1 LPSKFDISQQ
11 PSGRSGRQMAEYD
24 TSGFGRGLANLGQDI
39 ASIGADVQRRQNT
52 VDLARAEA
60 VKAQGFIDTEN
71 AFDNDGDYST
81 FKQRAPKQ
89 TGEIVTKAAD
99 LIRDPQMRER
109 WKLGAQTDAARVN
122 DSIGD
127 KAHNLGKQ
135 AETVAFD
142 DALETNRRIYVDPN
156 TSDDAK
162 AKARADIDGA
172 IATGEQSGLLTPA
185 QAAAR
190 RDQYIKNADFSRAKL
205 AVERDP
211 SIVAKPLPAPVG
223 ERVGTAMG
231 FFTSRGWSK
240 EQAAGIVGNLLAES
254 QLNTGALN
262 GGDGSDGSDSIGI
275 GQWNS
280 GRAKALKDYA
290 AVNRKDWRDFGTQ
303 LAFVDHELRTSEQT
317 AFNALQGAKD
327 VRSATEAMILYER
340 PQGSDQG
347 ARNAHNYQ
355 GRVQNALQAAGM
367 DPNPDWLKNLS
378 PEEQQVVY
386 NQAETRR
393 REIAVEQRGNI
404 ETVIQNAPAAIQNTG
419 TYDGAVPS
427 RQEFMDAY
435 GAQDGSDRYNKFSAA
450 LDVSQQAYGFR
461 TMSADDIQS
470 MVNEAKP
477 VSSGNDAAIET
488 ARYDMLS
495 KAAES
500 TLAARKAD
508 PSTYAQQAFPN
519 VARAWQDASTTGN
532 YQAAMNVTA
541 QAQQQLGIKDMK
553 LLPKQVAESAVTA
566 FKNPDAT
573 DDQRLGAVNSLV
585 FSTSDPKQRQAVF
598 KQMVDAGLPAMTE
611 GAVEA
616 AARGDTGAAKRL
628 MQAAL
633 TDASKLPKSGDI
645 KPADIDNS
653 LYSNVWAPG
662 SIGDAT
668 YGVGYGDASSL
679 ERAQRGGELM
689 KKAVQLRISQGQD
702 LEAAVSGASKDLFG
716 DKKVYDGSW
725 SVHANLPV
733 PSDTDETTLTNGL
746 DAAKTSF
753 KAALEMQRD
762 KIVGGNVS
770 PAPVGEFKGLVSP
783 GNIDL
788 AKRPTVKNED
798 GSISTV
804 RSMSF
809 NEDGKEILVPTVSPD
824 GKIMTDEEA
833 IDLYHQTGQNLGVFA
848 DAGSADAYASAL
860 HEAQAKYYDPAR
872 ASTKAIL
879 DTSTQNRVDDILE
892 NGVFVVTGDGV
903 GLRDPYTGQ
912 FVPGSD
918 GVTPLSLP
926 LQTILDLG
934 ANRPRS
940 NEAGGRYLSGESNTE
955 VSPTAKR
962 YMEGKPVTKEPSPV
976 AKQWLQGGANEQ
988 PDAQPDAA
996 APASTDNGGGGG
1008 F

>member
-1 LPSKFDISQQ
+1 
-11 PSGRSGRQMAEYD
+11 M
-24 TSGFGRGLANLGQDI
+24 
-39 ASIGADVQRRQNT
+39 
-52 VDLARAEA
+52 DLARAEA
-60 VKAQGFIDTEN
+60 AKAQGFIDTEN

-109 WKLGAQTDAARVN
+109 WKIGAQTDAARVN

-156 TSDDAK
+156 TSEDAK

-190 RDQYIKNADFSRAKL
+190 RDQYIKNADFNRAKL
-205 AVERDP
+205 EVERDP
-211 SIVAKPLPAPVG
+211 SK
-223 ERVGTAMG
+223 
-231 FFTSRGWSK
+231 FTP
-240 EQAAGIVGNLLAES
+240 GNVVDKIIGAES
-254 QLNTGALN
+254 GGNANAKNPNSSATGAGQFIDSTWLATVKSHRPDLFQGRSAAEVLELRNDKALSREMTSYLANDNADFLRNQGVNPN
-262 GGDGSDGSDSIGI
+262 GGDIYLAHFLGPAGAARVIKADPGATVESVV
-275 GQWNS
+275 GQDVVN
-280 GRAKALKDYA
+280 ANPFLK
-290 AVNRKDWRDFGTQ
+290 GM
-303 LAFVDHELRTSEQT
+303 T
-317 AFNALQGAKD
+317 AND
-327 VRSATEAMILYER
+327 VRSWSAKKMGSEAPAYF
-340 PQGSDQG
+340 
-347 ARNAHNYQ
+347 
-355 GRVQNALQAAGM
+355 
-367 DPNPDWLKNLS
+367 KNLS

-427 RQEFMDAY
+427 RTEFMDAY
-435 GAQDGSDRYNKFSAA
+435 GPQDGSERYNKFSAA
-450 LDVSQQAYGFR
+450 LDVSQQAYNFR
-461 TMSADDIQS
+461 TMSAEDIQS
-470 MVNEAKP
+470 TVNEAKP

-519 VARAWQDASTTGN
+519 VARAWDDASTTGN

-553 LLPKQVAESAVTA
+553 LLPKQVADSAAVA
-566 FKNPDAT
+566 FNNPDAT
-573 DDQRLGAVNSLV
+573 DDQRLGAVNSLI
-585 FSTSDPKQRQAVF
+585 FSTADPKQRQAVF
-598 KQMVDAGLPAMTE
+598 KQLVDAGVPAMTE
-611 GAVEA
+611 GAIEA

-645 KPADIDNS
+645 KPADIDS
-653 LYSNVWAPG
+653 ALYSNVWAPG
-662 SIGDAT
+662 TIGDAT

-689 KKAVQLRISQGQD
+689 KKAVQLRVSQGQD
-702 LEAAVSGASKDLFG
+702 LESAVSGASKDLFG

-733 PSDTDETTLTNGL
+733 PSDTDETTLSNGL

-824 GKIMTDEEA
+824 GRIMTDEEA

-860 HEAQAKYYDPAR
+860 HDAQAKYYDPAR
-872 ASTKAIL
+872 ASTRAIL

-918 GVTPLSLP
+918 GVTPLSFP
-926 LQTILDLG
+926 LQAILDMG
-934 ANRPRS
+934 AQVQENT
-940 NEAGGRYLSGESNTE
+940 GGS
-955 VSPTAKR
+955 
-962 YMEGKPVTKEPSPV
+962 
-976 AKQWLQGGANEQ
+976 
-988 PDAQPDAA
+988 
-996 APASTDNGGGGG
+996 GGGGG
-1008 F
+1008 PLTIDIKRPKLSTLKRDMFSPDPNVLEVQP

>member
-1 LPSKFDISQQ
+1 
-11 PSGRSGRQMAEYD
+11 M
-24 TSGFGRGLANLGQDI
+24 
-39 ASIGADVQRRQNT
+39 
-52 VDLARAEA
+52 DLARAEA
-60 VKAQGFIDTEN
+60 AKAQGFIDTEN

-156 TSDDAK
+156 TSEDAK

-190 RDQYIKNADFSRAKL
+190 RDQYIKNADFNRAKL
-205 AVERDP
+205 AAEVDP
-211 SIVAKPLPAPVG
+211 KGFVRHSAADSGIPPEGAALLDTIASTESPDYNTMNGG
-223 ERVGTAMG
+223 EKFSDYSDHPRRVGKGGTA
-231 FFTSRGWSK
+231 T
-240 EQAAGIVGNLLAES
+240 AAGRYQFVQG
-254 QLNTGALN
+254 TW
-262 GGDGSDGSDSIGI
+262 D
-275 GQWNS
+275 
-280 GRAKALKDYA
+280 RAKAATGVPDFSPGSQDKAGWWLAQADYKANTGRDLLSDLRLKDPNTVA
-290 AVNRKDWRDFGTQ
+290 GVRKALSSTWEGLKSLDDNR
-303 LAFVDHELRTSEQT
+303 
-317 AFNALQGAKD
+317 FNAKL
-327 VRSATEAMILYER
+327 EAGPVTTPAYF
-340 PQGSDQG
+340 
-347 ARNAHNYQ
+347 
-355 GRVQNALQAAGM
+355 
-367 DPNPDWLKNLS
+367 KNLS

-386 NQAETRR
+386 NQAEARR

-427 RQEFMDAY
+427 RSEFMDAY
-435 GAQDGSDRYNKFSAA
+435 GAQDGSERYNKFSAA
-450 LDVSQQAYGFR
+450 LDVSQQAYNFR
-461 TMSADDIQS
+461 TMSAEDIQS
-470 MVNEAKP
+470 TVNEAKP

-519 VARAWQDASTTGN
+519 VARAWEDASTTGN

-553 LLPKQVAESAVTA
+553 LLPKQVADSAAVA
-566 FKNPDAT
+566 FNNPDAT
-573 DDQRLGAVNSLV
+573 DDQRLGAVNSLI
-585 FSTSDPKQRQAVF
+585 FSTADPKQRQAVF
-598 KQMVDAGLPAMTE
+598 KQLVDAGVPAMTE
-611 GAVEA
+611 GAIEA

-633 TDASKLPKSGDI
+633 TDAAKLPKSGDI
-645 KPADIDNS
+645 KPQDIDS
-653 LYSNVWAPG
+653 ALYSNVWAPG

-689 KKAVQLRISQGQD
+689 KKAVQLRVSQGQD

-762 KIVGGNVS
+762 KIIAGAKPDVSDGG
-770 PAPVGEFKGLVSP
+770 
-783 GNIDL
+783 
-788 AKRPTVKNED
+788 
-798 GSISTV
+798 
-804 RSMSF
+804 
-809 NEDGKEILVPTVSPD
+809 
-824 GKIMTDEEA
+824 
-833 IDLYHQTGQNLGVFA
+833 
-848 DAGSADAYASAL
+848 
-860 HEAQAKYYDPAR
+860 
-872 ASTKAIL
+872 KAII

-918 GVTPLSLP
+918 GVTPLSFP
-926 LQTILDLG
+926 LQAILDMG
-934 ANRPRS
+934 AQVQENT
-940 NEAGGRYLSGESNTE
+940 GGS
-955 VSPTAKR
+955 
-962 YMEGKPVTKEPSPV
+962 
-976 AKQWLQGGANEQ
+976 
-988 PDAQPDAA
+988 
-996 APASTDNGGGGG
+996 GGGGG
-1008 F
+1008 PLTIDIKRPKLSTLKADMFSPDPNVLEVLP

>member
-1 LPSKFDISQQ
+1 MQAA
-11 PSGRSGRQMAEYD
+11 GA
-24 TSGFGRGLANLGQDI
+24 GLVNLGGSLGEIAQDY
-39 ASIGADVQRRQNT
+39 RRKTNT

-60 VKAQGFIDTEN
+60 AKAKGFIDTEN
-71 AFDNDGDYST
+71 AFSNDGDYST
-81 FKQRAPKQ
+81 FGQRAPKQ
-89 TGEIVTKAAD
+89 TGDIVTKAAD
-99 LIRDPQMRER
+99 LIRDPAMRER
-109 WKLGAQTDAARVN
+109 WKIGAQTDALRVN
-122 DSIGD
+122 DAIGD
-127 KAHNLGKQ
+127 KARTLGKQ
-135 AETVAFD
+135 AETNAFD

-156 TSDDAK
+156 TSEEAK

-172 IATGEQSGLLTPA
+172 IATGEQSGLLTPNE
-185 QAAAR
+185 AAAR
-190 RDQYIKNADFSRAKL
+190 RDQYIKNADFNRAKL
-205 AVERDP
+205 AADIDP
-211 SIVAKPLPAPVG
+211 KAFVRHSAADSGIPPEGAALLDTIASTESPDYNTMNGG
-223 ERVGTAMG
+223 EKFSDYADHPRRVGKGGTA
-231 FFTSRGWSK
+231 T
-240 EQAAGIVGNLLAES
+240 AAGRYQFVEG
-254 QLNTGALN
+254 TW
-262 GGDGSDGSDSIGI
+262 D
-275 GQWNS
+275 
-280 GRAKALKDYA
+280 RAKAATGVPDFSPGSQDKAGWWLAQADYKA
-290 AVNRKDWRDFGTQ
+290 NTGRD
-303 LAFVDHELRTSEQT
+303 LLSDLRS
-317 AFNALQGAKD
+317 K
-327 VRSATEAMILYER
+327 
-340 PQGSDQG
+340 
-347 ARNAHNYQ
+347 
-355 GRVQNALQAAGM
+355 
-367 DPNPDWLKNLS
+367 DPNTIAGVRKALSSTWEGLKSLDDNRFNTKLEAGPVTTPAYFKNLS

-386 NQAETRR
+386 NQADTRR

-404 ETVIQNAPAAIQNTG
+404 ETVTQNAPAAIQNTG
-419 TYDGAVPS
+419 TYDGPTPS
-427 RQEFMDAY
+427 RTEFMDAY
-435 GAQDGSDRYNKFSAA
+435 GAQDGNERYDKFTAA
-450 LDVSQQAYGFR
+450 LDVSHQAYNFR

-470 MVNEAKP
+470 AVSEAKP

-508 PSTYAQQAFPN
+508 PATYTQQAFPN
-519 VARAWQDASTTGN
+519 VARAWSDAATTGN

-541 QAQQQLGIKDMK
+541 QAQQQLGIKNMT
-553 LLPKQVAESAVTA
+553 LLPKQVADSAVAA

-585 FSTSDPKQRQAVF
+585 FSTADPTQRQAVF

-633 TDASKLPKSGDI
+633 SDASKLPKSGDV
-645 KPADIDNS
+645 KPADIDNT
-653 LYSNVWAPG
+653 LYSQVWAPG

-716 DKKVYDGSW
+716 DKKVYDGAW

-733 PSDTDETTLTNGL
+733 PSDTDEATLTTGL
-746 DAAKTSF
+746 EAAKTSF
-753 KAALEMQRD
+753 KAALDMQRD
-762 KIVGGNVS
+762 KIVGRDVS
-770 PAPVGEFKGLVSP
+770 PAPSGNFKGMVTP

-788 AKRPTVKNED
+788 AARPVVKNED

-824 GKIMTDEEA
+824 GKIMTDDEA

-848 DAGSADAYASAL
+848 DAGAADAYATAL
-860 HEAQAKYYDPAR
+860 HDAQAKYYDPAR

-879 DTSTQNRVDDILE
+879 DTTTQNRVDDILE
-892 NGVFVVTGDGV
+892 NGVYVVTGDGV

-912 FVPGSD
+912 FVPGAD

-926 LQTILDLG
+926 LQAILDMG
-934 ANRPRS
+934 ANRPQPQS
-940 NEAGGRYLSGESNTE
+940 NEASQNYLSGQSNTE
-955 VSPTAKR
+955 VSPTGKR
-962 YMEGKPVTKEPSPV
+962 YLEGKPVKKDIAP
-976 AKQWLQGGANEQ
+976 AAQQWLQGNSVTE
-988 PDAQPDAA
+988 PDSVISP
-996 APASTDNGGGGG
+996 PTSTDNGGGGG